1 MRTVATTP
9 ATLVP
14 TLTDAVNKRIK
25 HAATDLQPGDQ
36 LHLTAPILGFP
47 KGMTRAIYG
56 YCLHTDEQGRAY
68 GVTAYV
74 QPLIMG
80 QHAIAYT
87 EREAR
92 RYPSPNQREQWFGS
106 VLMYLTEIDLTDY
119 ADCLRLERLS
129 ERVTPL
135 LPAAVTV
142 EYRQAA

>member
-14 TLTDAVNKRIK
+14 TLADVFNKRIK
-25 HAATDLQPGDQ
+25 HTATDLQPGDQ

-74 QPLIMG
+74 RPLSISEHTVEYA
-80 QHAIAYT
+80 Q
-87 EREAR
+87 REAQR
-92 RYPSPNQREQWFGS
+92 FPTANQREQWFGS

-135 LPAAVTV
+135 LPAAITT